1 MSFLSRNNPLQGFQ
15 VMNVFIPSA
24 NTRLTSGFTI
34 GVKIF
39 AVGKESEKFVAEN
52 LILANESHS

>member
-1 MSFLSRNNPLQGFQ
+1 
-15 VMNVFIPSA
+15 MNVFIPSA